1 MGKKQEEELNNDI
14 DSLKDEKKQ
23 SNKKLKNMSSQQ
35 KKPMTTQKMS
45 KEDEQKAI
53 SMGHNM
59 IQEEDWLNQIK
70 QGFKA
75 GILKKAGD
83 AKSAKLNI
91 FKNESPTTRMMHKG
105 EADEDQSKG
114 GNEDELKM
122 VKIRKERPEDGK
134 NDELN
139 EKKIKK
145 AKKNKDDYIDDDDDS
160 SRKEEKAKAT
170 FDEEREEKVARRK
183 GRKKEAAIS
192 NTDKEEK
199 EETKGD
205 EEAGGPV
212 HKKKIKYSEEGHKAV
227 DDDEPANK
235 EQLKEAKQNMK
246 EKSEAETEQN
256 MR

>member
-91 FKNESPTTRMMHKG
+91 FKNEGNNQDGNK
-105 EADEDQSKG
+105 EKENKEVDEDQ
-114 GNEDELKM
+114 DE
-122 VKIRKERPEDGK
+122 
-134 NDELN
+134 
-139 EKKIKK
+139 
-145 AKKNKDDYIDDDDDS
+145 
-160 SRKEEKAKAT
+160 
-170 FDEEREEKVARRK
+170 K
-183 GRKKEAAIS
+183 GRNKHKEGMKKFS
-192 NTDKEEK
+192 
-199 EETKGD
+199 
-205 EEAGGPV
+205 
-212 HKKKIKYSEEGHKAV
+212 
-227 DDDEPANK
+227 
-235 EQLKEAKQNMK
+235 Q
-246 EKSEAETEQN
+246 
-256 MR
+256 R